1 MDDLP
6 SQVGAAGGKILE
18 FSISLFI
25 LVMVAVAFTIRWW
38 YDGKRIASLI
48 AEKEALQKGFLEY
61 VTNREK
67 EYRDELNAREDKHR
81 AQIELMQK
89 TMIERTAEFTNQVAR
104 VMDRV
109 MLFLEYGAKPTMPK
123 IADSPRQETR

>member
-1 MDDLP
+1 MDDLTT
-6 SQVGAAGGKILE
+6 QAGAAAGKILE

-25 LVMVAVAFTIRWW
+25 LVVVAVFFTIRWW

-48 AEKEALQKGFLEY
+48 AEMEALQKGFLEY

-67 EYRDELNAREDKHR
+67 EYRDELNAREDRHR
-81 AQIELMQK
+81 AQIEAMQK
-89 TMIERTAEFTNQVAR
+89 TMIERTAEFTNQVTR

-109 MLFLEYGAKPTMPK
+109 MLFLEFGAKPTMPK
-123 IADSPRQETR
+123 LTERDGHHGG